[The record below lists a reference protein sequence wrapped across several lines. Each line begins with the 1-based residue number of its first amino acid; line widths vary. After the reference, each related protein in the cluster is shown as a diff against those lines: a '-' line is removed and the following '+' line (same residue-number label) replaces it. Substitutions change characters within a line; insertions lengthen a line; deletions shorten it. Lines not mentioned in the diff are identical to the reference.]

1 MGQGERHQPGGMT
14 KLVELATEHPRALN
28 HDLMRVGH
36 RLRDLEDVRSG
47 LTLGDL
53 LDLVAY
59 SDPSSAVYRA
69 LNPDWEWNLT
79 NQLLAFLID
88 HHQAHAWAEG
98 GKRGP
103 RPKPIPRPGVS
114 EKQEKKYQTAKRS
127 SREEIDAYL
136 ASRVKPKK

>member
-1 MGQGERHQPGGMT
+1 MT

-69 LNPDWEWNLT
+69 LNPDWEWDLT

-88 HHQAHAWAEG
+88 HHQMVAWSEG
-98 GKRGP
+98 GRKGP
-103 RPKPIPRPGVS
+103 KPRPIPRPGVT
-114 EKQEKKYQTAKRS
+114 EKDEKKYQAAKRS
-127 SREEIDAYL
+127 TREEVDAYL
-136 ASRVKPKK
+136 ALRMKPA